1 MREESGGRD
10 SVSEAIRRIKS
21 EMTEKIERRVERE
34 ERKKK
39 WREEWREEKKIKVER
54 RRLK

>member
-34 ERKKK
+34 E
-39 WREEWREEKKIKVER
+39 ER
-54 RRLK
+54 RT